1 MGGRLYSEEFF
12 NKPKQDHR
20 VHSFGYCFVYTKR
33 AKKNANHFTSS
44 NRKYKTNLGFT
55 LVELLVVVLV
65 IGVLAAIALPNFIAA
80 QQKARETA
88 VRGNMRTAQ
97 VAAESYA
104 TDYGG
109 LYPSSVDAAYESYF
123 PGGGSD
129 GATAGNPLVNPFN
142 SKTGFPN
149 TGSAMTSS
157 DITTI
162 RGSSGSAVSGGDS
175 GVQYSSVTGG
185 ATSGYAILGAKA
197 DGTAVSGTNVTN
209 TLVLSNF
216 GS

>member
-1 MGGRLYSEEFF
+1 MGGRLYSEEFL
-12 NKPKQDHR
+12 NKHEQDYQLQ
-20 VHSFGYCFVYTKR
+20 SFVSSFVYAQR
-33 AKKNANHFTSS
+33 AKKTKASTNSP
-44 NRKYKTNLGFT
+44 NRKCKANFGFT

-80 QQKARETA
+80 QQRAKETA

-109 LYPSSVDAAYESYF
+109 IYPASVDKSYESYF

-129 GATAGNPLVNPFN
+129 GVTAGNPLVNPFN

-157 DITTI
+157 DIATM
-162 RGSSGSAVSGGDS
+162 RGSSGGAVSGGDS

-197 DGTAVSGTNVTN
+197 DGTAVSGTNITN